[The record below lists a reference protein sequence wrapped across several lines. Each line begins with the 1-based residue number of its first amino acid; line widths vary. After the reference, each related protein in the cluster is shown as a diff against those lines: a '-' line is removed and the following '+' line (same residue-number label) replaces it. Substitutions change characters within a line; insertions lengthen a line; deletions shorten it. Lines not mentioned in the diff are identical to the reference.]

1 MTTAILDKNK
11 AAASA
16 ATSIRMHHSAYV
28 SADPERT
35 RIFYEDVLGIPLSGF
50 WIERETLG
58 GVEHEFGLALYG
70 LADGT
75 ALSFFHF
82 ADPVLQAQHSA
93 KKQGLF
99 VHLALKV
106 DRDAQDVLR
115 QRLADAGIDAM
126 EFDHGYVRSLYVE
139 DPDGQTIEICVE
151 PEAAEGAEEAQRAA
165 AHDALR
171 RWQAGDRTVNNLMI
185 RES

>member
-1 MTTAILDKNK
+1 MTTAILDRND
-11 AAASA
+11 AAAA
-16 ATSIRMHHSAYV
+16 AVTSIRMHHSAYV

-35 RIFYEDVLGIPLSGF
+35 RVFYEDIIGLPLSGF
-50 WIERETLG
+50 WIENETLG
-58 GVEHEFGLALYG
+58 GVVHEFGLALYD

-82 ADPVLQAQHSA
+82 ADPALAAKHAA

-106 DRDAQDVLR
+106 DRDGQEILR
-115 QRLADAGIDAM
+115 QRLAQASIPVM
-126 EFDHGYVRSLYVE
+126 EFDHGYVRSFYVE

-151 PEAAEGAEEAQRAA
+151 PDEAQAIGDAQRAA

-171 RWQAGDRTVNNLMI
+171 RWQAGDRTVNNLLS
-185 RES
+185 RED

>member
-1 MTTAILDKNK
+1 MTTAMLDKNN
-11 AAASA
+11 AATEGL
-16 ATSIRMHHSAYV
+16 TSIRMHHSAYV

-35 RIFYEDVLGIPLSGF
+35 RIFYEDVLGMPLTAF

-58 GVEHEFGLALYG
+58 GVEHEFGLAQYG

-82 ADPVLQAQHSA
+82 ADPALGAQHAA

-106 DRDAQDVLR
+106 DRDGQDVLR
-115 QRLADAGIDAM
+115 QRLAQAGIPVM
-126 EFDHGYVRSLYVE
+126 EFDHGYVRSFYVE
-139 DPDGQTIEICVE
+139 DPDGQTVEICVE
-151 PEAAEGAEEAQRAA
+151 PEEVEAIGDAQRVA

-171 RWQAGDRTVNNLMI
+171 RWQAGDRTVNNLLS
-185 RES
+185 REA